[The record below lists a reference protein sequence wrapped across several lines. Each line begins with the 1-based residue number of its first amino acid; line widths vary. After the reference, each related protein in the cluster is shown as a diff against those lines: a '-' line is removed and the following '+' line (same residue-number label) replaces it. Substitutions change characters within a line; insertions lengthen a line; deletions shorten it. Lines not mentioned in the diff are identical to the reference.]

1 MAEEQKKERRE
12 EAERHEITQSH
23 EGFWVLCQIQG
34 EAIQKLLITEKHD
47 VNKLLKDHS
56 ASYIENG
63 VKAGNKGGKLRQ
75 DFSIQARDT
84 VVEDRV
90 EVTKRER
97 SSL

>member
-12 EAERHEITQSH
+12 EAERHEITQ
-23 EGFWVLCQIQG
+23 GFWVLCQIQG

-56 ASYIENG
+56 ASYTENG
-63 VKAGNKGGKLRQ
+63 VKAGNKGGKSRQ